1 MANKFKTLPIGT
13 TFTYNGNKYKVCKD
27 DDCHYTCNKCAFNGI
42 NCDTIKGIRGNCIFG
57 HRIDHAQVY
66 YKQINNETIQKDSGN
81 YKHPPHRRGY
91 IIPYNFPLNTRRGF
105 KTIYYL
111 MRLSQHDM
119 ITVII
124 DIIKV
129 RQKSINVILNACDK
143 IEKEND
149 KIIKFLYGGAE

>member
-1 MANKFKTLPIGT
+1 MATEYKTLPIGT
-13 TFTYNGNKYKVCKD
+13 IFTYNGNKYKVCED
-27 DDCHYTCNKCAFNGI
+27 DDCHHTCNKCAFNGI
-42 NCDTIKGIRGNCIFG
+42 NCNTIKGIRGNCIFG
-57 HRIDHAQVY
+57 HRTDYTQVY
-66 YKQINNETIQKDSGN
+66 YKQINNETIKKDSGN

-129 RQKSINVILNACDK
+129 RHESINVILNACDK

-149 KIIKFLYGGAE
+149 KIIKFLYGGA

>member
-1 MANKFKTLPIGT
+1 MLCNTCAYQFDLKHCVEPEFGEVVRCSGYVDK
-13 TFTYNGNKYKVCKD
+13 KD
-27 DDCHYTCNKCAFNGI
+27 F
-42 NCDTIKGIRGNCIFG
+42 
-57 HRIDHAQVY
+57 
-66 YKQINNETIQKDSGN
+66 

-91 IIPYNFPLNTRRGF
+91 IIPYNFPLNTLRGF

-129 RQKSINVILNACDK
+129 RHEYINVILNACDK

-149 KIIKFLYGGAE
+149 KIIKFLYGGA

>member
-1 MANKFKTLPIGT
+1 MLCNTCAYQFDLKHCAEPEFGEVVRCSGYVSKT
-13 TFTYNGNKYKVCKD
+13 
-27 DDCHYTCNKCAFNGI
+27 
-42 NCDTIKGIRGNCIFG
+42 
-57 HRIDHAQVY
+57 
-66 YKQINNETIQKDSGN
+66 N

-129 RQKSINVILNACDK
+129 RQKGIDVILNACDK

-149 KIIKFLYGGAE
+149 KIIKFLYGGA

>member
-1 MANKFKTLPIGT
+1 MLCVTCAHRFNSHRCNRSDFGEVIDCSGYVPKTNKNPL
-13 TFTYNGNKYKVCKD
+13 
-27 DDCHYTCNKCAFNGI
+27 
-42 NCDTIKGIRGNCIFG
+42 
-57 HRIDHAQVY
+57 HR
-66 YKQINNETIQKDSGN
+66 KS
-81 YKHPPHRRGY
+81 Y

-129 RQKSINVILNACDK
+129 RHESINVILNACDK

-149 KIIKFLYGGAE
+149 KIIKSLYGGA

>member
-1 MANKFKTLPIGT
+1 MMLCNTCAYQFDLKHCAEPEFGEVISC
-13 TFTYNGNKYKVCKD
+13 GNYVSK
-27 DDCHYTCNKCAFNGI
+27 A
-42 NCDTIKGIRGNCIFG
+42 
-57 HRIDHAQVY
+57 
-66 YKQINNETIQKDSGN
+66 N

-91 IIPYNFPLNTRRGF
+91 IIPYNFPLITRRVF

-129 RQKSINVILNACDK
+129 RQKSINVILDACNK
-143 IEKEND
+143 IEKENND
-149 KIIKFLYGGAE
+149 IIQLLYN

>member
-1 MANKFKTLPIGT
+1 MLCNICAYQFDLKHCAKPEFGEVIRCSGYVDK
-13 TFTYNGNKYKVCKD
+13 KD
-27 DDCHYTCNKCAFNGI
+27 F
-42 NCDTIKGIRGNCIFG
+42 
-57 HRIDHAQVY
+57 
-66 YKQINNETIQKDSGN
+66 
-81 YKHPPHRRGY
+81 YKHPPHRKGY

-149 KIIKFLYGGAE
+149 KIIKFLYGGA

>member
-1 MANKFKTLPIGT
+1 MATEYKTLPIGT
-13 TFTYNGNKYKVCKD
+13 IFTYNCNKYKVCKD
-27 DDCHYTCNKCAFNGI
+27 DYCNYTCNQCAFNGI
-42 NCDTIKGIRGNCIFG
+42 NCDTIKGIRGNCTISG
-57 HRIDHAQVY
+57 RTDNTQVY
-66 YKQINNETIQKDSGN
+66 YEQINNETINKDSDN

-129 RQKSINVILNACDK
+129 RHESINVILNACDK

>member
-1 MANKFKTLPIGT
+1 MILCNSCLYQFDKRHCCVPYFGEVVQC
-13 TFTYNGNKYKVCKD
+13 NGYVDKKDFYKRSSKR
-27 DDCHYTCNKCAFNGI
+27 K
-42 NCDTIKGIRGNCIFG
+42 
-57 HRIDHAQVY
+57 
-66 YKQINNETIQKDSGN
+66 
-81 YKHPPHRRGY
+81 GY

-119 ITVII
+119 TTVII

-129 RQKSINVILNACDK
+129 RHEYINVILNACDK

-149 KIIKFLYGGAE
+149 KIIKFLYGGA

>member
-1 MANKFKTLPIGT
+1 MLCN
-13 TFTYNGNKYKVCKD
+13 
-27 DDCHYTCNKCAFNGI
+27 TCAYQFDLKHCAEPE
-42 NCDTIKGIRGNCIFG
+42 FG
-57 HRIDHAQVY
+57 EVISC
-66 YKQINNETIQKDSGN
+66 SGYVSKAN
-81 YKHPPHRRGY
+81 YKHPPHRRCY

-119 ITVII
+119 TTVII

-129 RQKSINVILNACDK
+129 RHESINVILNACDK

-149 KIIKFLYGGAE
+149 KIIKFLYGGAK

>member
-1 MANKFKTLPIGT
+1 MATEYKTLPIGT
-13 TFTYNGNKYKVCKD
+13 IFTYNGNKYKVCED
-27 DDCHYTCNKCAFNGI
+27 NNIDYICNQCAFNGI
-42 NCDTIKGIRGNCIFG
+42 ICDSIKNIRGNCTISG
-57 HRIDHAQVY
+57 RKDNTQVF
-66 YKQINNETIQKDSGN
+66 YKQINNETINKTN

-149 KIIKFLYGGAE
+149 KIIKFLYGGA

>member
-1 MANKFKTLPIGT
+1 MLCN
-13 TFTYNGNKYKVCKD
+13 
-27 DDCHYTCNKCAFNGI
+27 TCAYQFDLKHCAEPE
-42 NCDTIKGIRGNCIFG
+42 FG
-57 HRIDHAQVY
+57 EVI
-66 YKQINNETIQKDSGN
+66 SCGN
-81 YKHPPHRRGY
+81 YVSKANYKYPPHRRGY

-149 KIIKFLYGGAE
+149 NIIIKLLYMGAE

>member
-1 MANKFKTLPIGT
+1 MK
-13 TFTYNGNKYKVCKD
+13 NKY
-27 DDCHYTCNKCAFNGI
+27 
-42 NCDTIKGIRGNCIFG
+42 
-57 HRIDHAQVY
+57 
-66 YKQINNETIQKDSGN
+66 
-81 YKHPPHRRGY
+81 PPYRKSY

-119 ITVII
+119 TTVII

-129 RQKSINVILNACDK
+129 RHEYINVILNACDK

-149 KIIKFLYGGAE
+149 NIIKFLYGGA

>member
-1 MANKFKTLPIGT
+1 MLCN
-13 TFTYNGNKYKVCKD
+13 
-27 DDCHYTCNKCAFNGI
+27 TCAYQFDLKHCAEPE
-42 NCDTIKGIRGNCIFG
+42 FG
-57 HRIDHAQVY
+57 EVI
-66 YKQINNETIQKDSGN
+66 SCGN
-81 YKHPPHRRGY
+81 YVSKDNYKYPPHRRGY

-111 MRLSQHDM
+111 MKLSQHDM

-149 KIIKFLYGGAE
+149 KIIIKLLYMGAE

>member
-1 MANKFKTLPIGT
+1 MATEYKTLPIGT
-13 TFTYNGNKYKVCKD
+13 TFTYNGNEYEVCKD
-27 DDCHYTCNKCAFNGI
+27 NNINYICNQCAFNGI
-42 NCDTIKGIRGNCIFG
+42 ICDAIKCIRGNCTISG
-57 HRIDHAQVY
+57 RTDYTQVY
-66 YKQINNETIQKDSGN
+66 YKQINNYTINKAN
-81 YKHPPHRRGY
+81 YKYPSHRRGY

-129 RQKSINVILNACDK
+129 RQKGIDIILNACDK

-149 KIIKFLYGGAE
+149 KIIKFLYGGA